1 MCWILQGVEGVWHSL
16 TGLLIETIKLSVVAT
31 DVLEALWLCRIRQS
45 PIHQVCV
52 CVCVCACL
60 RVRMCMCVCVCVCI
74 EKQLSFVLQ
83 RQGVVDGAAVFLATW
98 FEQGQGEKG

>member
-1 MCWILQGVEGVWHSL
+1 MQDQTVTNPPG
-16 TGLLIETIKLSVVAT
+16 
-31 DVLEALWLCRIRQS
+31 
-45 PIHQVCV
+45 VCV
-52 CVCVCACL
+52 RVCECVCA
-60 RVRMCMCVCVCVCI
+60 CVCVCVCI